1 METCLKLTDYGKD
14 IIRETAQE
22 LGIPEEKTIEFAT
35 GVLRNYFYS
44 ELLNIVEENAEYIR
58 GEE

>member
-22 LGIPEEKTIEFAT
+22 LGIPEEKAIEFALEYCEIT
-35 GVLRNYFYS
+35 S
-44 ELLNIVEENAEYIR
+44 IVNS
-58 GEE
+58 